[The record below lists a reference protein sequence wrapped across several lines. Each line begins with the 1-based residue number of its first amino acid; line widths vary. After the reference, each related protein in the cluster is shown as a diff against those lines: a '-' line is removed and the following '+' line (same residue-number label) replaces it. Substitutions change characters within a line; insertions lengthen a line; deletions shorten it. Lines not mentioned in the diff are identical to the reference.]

1 MTEIRLVF
9 DGRHELGEGCVWNAA
24 DGRLWWVDIKAPT
37 LHALDPA
44 SGAHEQWSMPG
55 PIGSFAFR
63 RDGGLLVAVRTGL
76 AIFHP
81 ESGVFEPLLDLE
93 PEKPDNRLNDGR
105 CDRQGRF
112 WVGTMSMAEREPS
125 GTLWRFGEDRRPL
138 PWRRGIV
145 IPNSIAFAP
154 DGRTMYFT
162 DTAEGRILAFD
173 YDPATGEPVNERTFA
188 ALDTAPGRP
197 DGSTV
202 DAEGFLWNA
211 RYGGSCVVR
220 YAPDGRVD
228 RVVKL
233 PVSQPTCCGF
243 GGPDLRTL
251 FITSAAQFLAPDQR
265 AREPKAGSLF
275 GFEPGVQGL
284 PEPLFAG

>member
-1 MTEIRLVF
+1 
-9 DGRHELGEGCVWNAA
+9 
-24 DGRLWWVDIKAPT
+24 
-37 LHALDPA
+37 
-44 SGAHEQWSMPG
+44 
-55 PIGSFAFR
+55 
-63 RDGGLLVAVRTGL
+63 
-76 AIFHP
+76 
-81 ESGVFEPLLDLE
+81 
-93 PEKPDNRLNDGR
+93 
-105 CDRQGRF
+105 
-112 WVGTMSMAEREPS
+112 
-125 GTLWRFGEDRRPL
+125 
-138 PWRRGIV
+138 
-145 IPNSIAFAP
+145 
-154 DGRTMYFT
+154 MYFT

-173 YDPATGEPVNERTFA
+173 YDPATGEPANERTFA

-202 DAEGFLWNA
+202 DEEGFLWNA

-251 FITSAAQFLAPDQR
+251 FITSAAQFLRPDQR
-265 AREPKAGSLF
+265 AREPEAGSLF